1 MHALTN
7 CSPGART
14 ERAMP
19 ARPYATPNRQR
30 TVPSARAFCRAT
42 GRMAVRSLYVELALY
57 PKPGL
62 VSMVDNGS
70 HHDMHAGTFLRSL
83 FALRHY
89 FIEITAAGL
98 RGAPF
103 EVLRQLGIDAER
115 RMMTATSGINTHRG
129 AIFCLGMLCAAAG
142 ACLARKTPLLPV
154 AIRAALLTEWGPALL
169 AHTAS
174 TGCGASSHGL
184 RVGAA
189 YGIGG
194 AREEMAQGLPSVFDV
209 ALPALQRTLAAGR
222 DPRAA
227 RIDTLFALMAH
238 MCDTNVYHRGGAAG
252 ADLVRASARAFLKRG
267 GTSHPGWEAAVL
279 DCHRLFSAKRLSPGG
294 AADLLAAT
302 CFVHQLTSGCAP
314 DLRNESKR

>member
-1 MHALTN
+1 MQALTHR
-7 CSPGART
+7 SPALRP
-14 ERAMP
+14 EHHMP
-19 ARPYATPNRQR
+19 QRYAEAA
-30 TVPSARAFCRAT
+30 VHAFCSAT
-42 GRMAVRSLYVELALY
+42 GRLAVRSLYDELALY

-62 VSMVDNGS
+62 VSMVDSGS
-70 HHDMHAGTFLRSL
+70 HDDMHAGTFLRSL

-89 FIEITAAGL
+89 FIDITAAGL
-98 RGAPF
+98 RHAPF
-103 EVLRQLGIDAER
+103 EALRQLGIDAER

-142 ACLARKTPLLPV
+142 ACLARKTPLSPA
-154 AIRAALLTEWGPALL
+154 AIRAALLAEWGPALL

-252 ADLVRASARAFLKRG
+252 ADLVRASARAFLDRG